1 MSLNTAAQTSNL
13 QSPNVLPTNT
23 SAKNPAKHQTQTKAE
38 TAVVPSTPLLTM
50 PPADTSH
57 NSKKLLVLDVNGL
70 LLHRVR
76 GPVPA
81 TVKHNP
87 DAKFR
92 RVKLFAR
99 PHMRAFVQ
107 WCLHHFHVAIWSS
120 ATRENAELLSQF
132 VFGANFRETTAFVWS
147 QDHCRQTGLMH
158 RHDRHKPVVLKEL
171 RRIWQD
177 AELGRCFDHHN
188 TLLID
193 DSAHKACMNPAH
205 TAIHPPAW
213 TCDMQ
218 DDGMLGPGSVLTK
231 FLQGLVCAGQV
242 APYVA
247 QCDPF
252 EVSPCADHGLIAAI
266 QSRLKGT
273 EAGVA
278 ADRGAQDNFEIDGLA
293 DEMRR
298 LGRV

>member
-1 MSLNTAAQTSNL
+1 
-13 QSPNVLPTNT
+13 
-23 SAKNPAKHQTQTKAE
+23 
-38 TAVVPSTPLLTM
+38 M
-50 PPADTSH
+50 PPADTSR
-57 NSKKLLVLDVNGL
+57 NFKKLLVLDVNGL

-81 TVKHNP
+81 TVQHKP
-87 DAKFR
+87 DAKLR

-107 WCLHHFHVAIWSS
+107 WCLYHFHVAIWSS
-120 ATRENAELLSQF
+120 ATRENAELLSHF
-132 VFGANFRETTAFVWS
+132 VFGENFRENTAFVWG
-147 QDHCRQTGLMH
+147 QDQCRQTGLKH

-193 DSAHKACMNPAH
+193 DSAHKSCMNPAH

-218 DDGMLGPGSVLTK
+218 DDDMLGPGSVLTE

-252 EVSPCADHGLIAAI
+252 EVSLSAEHGLIAAI
-266 QSRLKGT
+266 RSRLQGAA
-273 EAGVA
+273 AGVA
-278 ADRGAQDNFEIDGLA
+278 ADRDARDCSEMDALA

-298 LGRV
+298 LRRA

>member
-1 MSLNTAAQTSNL
+1 
-13 QSPNVLPTNT
+13 
-23 SAKNPAKHQTQTKAE
+23 
-38 TAVVPSTPLLTM
+38 M
-50 PPADTSH
+50 PPADTPYDA
-57 NSKKLLVLDVNGL
+57 KKLLVLDVNGL

-76 GPVPA
+76 DPLPT
-81 TVKHNP
+81 TVQHKP
-87 DAKFR
+87 DAKLR

-120 ATRENAELLSQF
+120 ATRENAELLSHF
-132 VFGANFRETTAFVWS
+132 VFGENFRENTAFVWG

-177 AELGRCFDHHN
+177 RDLGRSFDHHN

-218 DDGMLGPGSVLTK
+218 DDDMLGPGSVLTE

-252 EVSPCADHGLIAAI
+252 EVSLSAEHGLIAAI
-266 QSRLKGT
+266 RLRLQGAA
-273 EAGVA
+273 AGLG
-278 ADRGAQDNFEIDGLA
+278 ADRDARDCSEMDALA

-298 LGRV
+298 LRRA